1 MPNYRATPI
10 RRWKPSLKNSPM
22 GKSNI
27 SFVKLG
33 IFVITGSLLLILAAY
48 LIGNEQ
54 KMFSRTFELTTV
66 FNNVGGL
73 QVGNNVRYSGINAG
87 TVRAITMETDTSIRV
102 YMRIDMELQPHI
114 KRDALAMVGS
124 DGLVGSMLINIIPGN
139 GPSVP
144 VESGDEIRS
153 FSRISTQDMLTT
165 LNVTNEN
172 AALLMGDLLD
182 ITQSIRSGSGVL
194 GRLLN
199 DSTLARDLQ
208 ESVRNLKLTTAQS
221 NEALTRLNR
230 KISELR
236 FEESALALLLDDPE
250 FSEQVRSIVTGL
262 DSSGQDIRRL
272 TRRLDGLAVSL
283 EAGEGTLGVL
293 LRDSTAAR
301 NLQSS
306 LQHLDSGLQKFD
318 QNMEALKHNFL
329 TRGYFRKLERQQKK
343 QD

>member
-139 GPSVP
+139 GSSVP

-250 FSEQVRSIVTGL
+250 FSEQVRSVVTGL

>member
-1 MPNYRATPI
+1 
-10 RRWKPSLKNSPM
+10 M

-199 DSTLARDLQ
+199 DSTLVRDLQ

>member
-139 GPSVP
+139 GSSVP

>member
-1 MPNYRATPI
+1 MPNYRAMPI

-33 IFVITGSLLLILAAY
+33 IFVITGSVLLILAAY

-139 GPSVP
+139 GSSVP

>member
-1 MPNYRATPI
+1 MPNWPAMPI
-10 RRWKPSLKNSPM
+10 RRWKPSLKSNVM
-22 GKSNI
+22 GTPKL

-33 IFVITGSLLLILAAY
+33 LFVVTGSVLLILAAY
-48 LIGNEQ
+48 LIGSEQ

-73 QVGNNVRYSGINAG
+73 QVGNNVRYAGINAG
-87 TVRAITMETDTSIRV
+87 TVRAITMETDTTIRV
-102 YMRIDMELQPHI
+102 YMRIDTELQSHI
-114 KRDALAMVGS
+114 KKDALAMVGS

-139 GPSVP
+139 GPAQP
-144 VESGDEIRS
+144 VDSGDEIRS

-172 AALLMGDLLD
+172 AALLTADLLT
-182 ITQSIRSGSGVL
+182 ITQSIRTGSGVL
-194 GRLLN
+194 GKLLN

-236 FEESALALLLDDPE
+236 FEDSALALLLDDPE
-250 FSEQVRSIVTGL
+250 FSEQIRSLVSGL

-272 TRRLDGLAVSL
+272 TRRLDGLAGSL

-318 QNMEALKHNFL
+318 QNMEALKHNWL
-329 TRGYFRKLERQQKK
+329 TRGYFRKLERQQ
-343 QD
+343 Q

>member
-1 MPNYRATPI
+1 
-10 RRWKPSLKNSPM
+10 M
-22 GKSNI
+22 GKPNF

-33 IFVITGSLLLILAAY
+33 IFVITGSILLILAAY
-48 LIGNEQ
+48 LIGSEQ
-54 KMFSRTFELTTV
+54 KIFSRTFELTTV

-73 QVGNNVRYSGINAG
+73 QVGNNVRYAGINAG

-102 YMRIDMELQPHI
+102 YMRIDTDLQSHI
-114 KRDALAMVGS
+114 KKDALAMVGS
-124 DGLVGSMLINIIPGN
+124 DGLVGSMLINIIPGD
-139 GPSVP
+139 GVALP

-172 AALLMGDLLD
+172 AALLTADLLT
-182 ITQSIRSGSGVL
+182 ITQSIRNGSGVL
-194 GRLLN
+194 GRLLS

-221 NEALTRLNR
+221 NEAISRLNQ

-250 FSEQVRSIVTGL
+250 FSDQIRQVVSGL
-262 DSSGQDIRRL
+262 DSSGHDIRSL
-272 TRRLDGLAVSL
+272 TRRLDGLAASL
-283 EAGEGTLGVL
+283 EAGQGTLGVL

-318 QNMEALKHNFL
+318 QNMEALKHNWL
-329 TRGYFRKLERQQKK
+329 TRGYFRRLERQQE
-343 QD
+343 QQN

>member
-1 MPNYRATPI
+1 
-10 RRWKPSLKNSPM
+10 M

-250 FSEQVRSIVTGL
+250 FSEQVRSVVTGL

>member
-1 MPNYRATPI
+1 
-10 RRWKPSLKNSPM
+10 M

>member
-1 MPNYRATPI
+1 MGTP
-10 RRWKPSLKNSPM
+10 KL
-22 GKSNI
+22 

-33 IFVITGSLLLILAAY
+33 LFVVTGSVLLILAAY
-48 LIGNEQ
+48 LIGSEQ

-73 QVGNNVRYSGINAG
+73 QVGNNVRYAGINAG
-87 TVRAITMETDTSIRV
+87 TVRAITMETDTTIRV
-102 YMRIDMELQPHI
+102 YMRIDTELQSHI
-114 KRDALAMVGS
+114 KKDALAMVGS

-139 GPSVP
+139 GPAQP
-144 VESGDEIRS
+144 VDSGDEIRS

-172 AALLMGDLLD
+172 AALLTADLLT
-182 ITQSIRSGSGVL
+182 ITQSIRTGSGVL
-194 GRLLN
+194 GKLLN

-236 FEESALALLLDDPE
+236 FEDSALALLLDDPE
-250 FSEQVRSIVTGL
+250 FSEQIRSLVSGL

-272 TRRLDGLAVSL
+272 TRRLDGLAGSL

-318 QNMEALKHNFL
+318 QNMEALKHNWL
-329 TRGYFRKLERQQKK
+329 TRGYFRKLERQQ
-343 QD
+343 Q

>member
-1 MPNYRATPI
+1 MPNYRAMPI

-250 FSEQVRSIVTGL
+250 FSEQVRSVVTGL

>member
-1 MPNYRATPI
+1 
-10 RRWKPSLKNSPM
+10 M

-33 IFVITGSLLLILAAY
+33 IFVITGSVLLILAAY

-139 GPSVP
+139 GSSVP

-250 FSEQVRSIVTGL
+250 FSEQVRSVVTGL

>member
-1 MPNYRATPI
+1 
-10 RRWKPSLKNSPM
+10 M
-22 GKSNI
+22 GKPNL

-33 IFVITGSLLLILAAY
+33 IFVISGSILLILAAY
-48 LIGNEQ
+48 LIGSEQ
-54 KMFSRTFELTTV
+54 KIFTRTFELTSV

-73 QVGNNVRYSGINAG
+73 QVGNNVRYAGINAG

-102 YMRIDMELQPHI
+102 YMRIESELQPHI
-114 KRDALAMVGS
+114 KKDALAMVGS
-124 DGLVGSMLINIIPGN
+124 DGLVGSMLINIIPGS
-139 GPSVP
+139 GEALP
-144 VESGDEIRS
+144 VESGDELAS

-172 AALLMGDLLD
+172 AALLTADLLT
-182 ITQSIRSGSGVL
+182 ITQSIRNGSGVL
-194 GRLLN
+194 NQLLS
-199 DSTLARDLQ
+199 DTTLARDLQ

-221 NEALTRLNR
+221 NEVISRLNR

-250 FSEQVRSIVTGL
+250 FSGQLRQIVSGL
-262 DSSGQDIRRL
+262 DSSGHDIRSL
-272 TRRLDGLAVSL
+272 TRRLDRLAASL

-318 QNMEALKHNFL
+318 QNMEALKHNWL
-329 TRGYFRKLERQQKK
+329 TRGYFRKLERQQQK
-343 QD
+343 QH

>member
-1 MPNYRATPI
+1 MPNYRAMPI

-33 IFVITGSLLLILAAY
+33 IFVITGSVLLILAAY

-139 GPSVP
+139 GSSVP

-250 FSEQVRSIVTGL
+250 FSEQVRSVVTGL

>member
-250 FSEQVRSIVTGL
+250 FSEQVRSVVTGL

>member
-1 MPNYRATPI
+1 MASWRAIPI
-10 RRWKPSLKNSPM
+10 RRWKPSLKNSVM
-22 GKSNI
+22 GKSNL

-33 IFVITGSLLLILAAY
+33 IFVISGSILLILAAY
-48 LIGNEQ
+48 LIGSEQ
-54 KMFSRTFELTTV
+54 KIFTRTFELTSV

-73 QVGNNVRYSGINAG
+73 QVGNNVRYAGINAG

-102 YMRIDMELQPHI
+102 YMRIESDLQSHI
-114 KRDALAMVGS
+114 KKDALAMVGS

-139 GPSVP
+139 GEALP
-144 VESGDEIRS
+144 VESGDELRS

-172 AALLMGDLLD
+172 AALLTADLLT
-182 ITQSIRSGSGVL
+182 ITQSIRNGSGVL
-194 GRLLN
+194 NQLLS

-221 NEALTRLNR
+221 NEAISRLNR

-250 FSEQVRSIVTGL
+250 FSGQLRQIVSGL
-262 DSSGQDIRRL
+262 DSSGQDIRSL
-272 TRRLDGLAVSL
+272 TRRLDGLAASL

-318 QNMEALKHNFL
+318 QNMEALKHNWL
-329 TRGYFRKLERQQKK
+329 TRGYFRKLERQQQK
-343 QD
+343 QN